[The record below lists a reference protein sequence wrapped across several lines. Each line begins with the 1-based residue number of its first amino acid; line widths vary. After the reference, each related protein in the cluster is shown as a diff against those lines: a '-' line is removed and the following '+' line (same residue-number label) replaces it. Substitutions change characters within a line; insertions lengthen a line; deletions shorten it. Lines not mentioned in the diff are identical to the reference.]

1 MRYNRNNMT
10 YKLWRMSALATEDQL
25 DRRTR
30 RTRQAIKA
38 AFVSLILERG
48 YEAVTILDVAKR
60 ADYNRGT
67 FYKHFVG
74 KEELLQ
80 EIRSEFLLGFA
91 ETLLIPYEGMDL
103 VKAEDIYPSALQLFN
118 HIEKNKD
125 EFQAL
130 LSVDRSFGFELYD
143 VLRESMRRDM
153 HIIMDEGSPAL
164 DYEIML
170 SYQMSAAIGVIL
182 YWEESGFKYSTSY
195 MADQL
200 IGLVNRKMDKITF
213 KKNVTSSSPTVS
225 VYSPYNQ

>member
-1 MRYNRNNMT
+1 MT
-10 YKLWRMSALATEDQL
+10 YKLWRMSVLATEDQL

-91 ETLLIPYEGMDL
+91 ETLLVPYEGMDL

-213 KKNVTSSSPTVS
+213 KKNVTSPSPTVS
-225 VYSPYNQ
+225 VYSPL

>member
-1 MRYNRNNMT
+1 M
-10 YKLWRMSALATEDQL
+10 ATEKQL

-48 YEAVTILDVAKR
+48 FEAVTILDVAKR

-118 HIEKNKD
+118 HIEKHKD

-164 DYEIML
+164 DYEILL
-170 SYQMSAAIGVIL
+170 SYQMSAAMGVIL

-213 KKNVTSSSPTVS
+213 RKNVSSSGPTVS
-225 VYSPYNQ
+225 VYSPYYQ

>member
-1 MRYNRNNMT
+1 M
-10 YKLWRMSALATEDQL
+10 ATEKQL

-91 ETLLIPYEGMDL
+91 ETLLVPYEGMDL

-118 HIEKNKD
+118 HIEKHKD

-164 DYEIML
+164 DYEILL
-170 SYQMSAAIGVIL
+170 SYQMSAAMGVIL

-213 KKNVTSSSPTVS
+213 KKIGLCQFQP
-225 VYSPYNQ
+225 

>member
-1 MRYNRNNMT
+1 
-10 YKLWRMSALATEDQL
+10 MSELATEDQL

-30 RTRQAIKA
+30 RTRQAMKA

-91 ETLLIPYEGMDL
+91 ETLLVPYEGMDM

-153 HIIMDEGSPAL
+153 HIIMHEGSPVL
-164 DYEIML
+164 DYEILL

-182 YWEESGFKYSTSY
+182 YWEETGFKYSTSY

-213 KKNVTSSSPTVS
+213 KNNRTSPSPTVS
-225 VYSPYNQ
+225 VYSSYNQ

>member
-1 MRYNRNNMT
+1 M
-10 YKLWRMSALATEDQL
+10 
-25 DRRTR
+25 
-30 RTRQAIKA
+30 
-38 AFVSLILERG
+38 
-48 YEAVTILDVAKR
+48 TILDVAKR

>member
-1 MRYNRNNMT
+1 M
-10 YKLWRMSALATEDQL
+10 ATEKQL

-103 VKAEDIYPSALQLFN
+103 VKAEDIYPSALQLFD
-118 HIEKNKD
+118 HIEKHKD

-153 HIIMDEGSPAL
+153 HITMDEGSPAL
-164 DYEIML
+164 DYEILL
-170 SYQMSAAIGVIL
+170 SYQMSAAMGVIL

-213 KKNVTSSSPTVS
+213 KKDAPSSAPTVS

>member
-1 MRYNRNNMT
+1 
-10 YKLWRMSALATEDQL
+10 MSALATEDQL

>member
-213 KKNVTSSSPTVS
+213 KKM
-225 VYSPYNQ
+225 

>member
-1 MRYNRNNMT
+1 M
-10 YKLWRMSALATEDQL
+10 ATEDQL